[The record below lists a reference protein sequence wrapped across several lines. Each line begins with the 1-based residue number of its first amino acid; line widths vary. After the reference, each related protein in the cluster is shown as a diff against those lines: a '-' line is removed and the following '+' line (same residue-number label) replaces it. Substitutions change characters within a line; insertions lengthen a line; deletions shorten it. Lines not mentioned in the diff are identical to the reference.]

1 MKAAEAIV
9 KFLVEEGVDT
19 VFGYPGGY
27 IVHVYEA
34 LRKSGIRHVLYA
46 RSRQPPTVQTVTPG
60 SPVNRGMHRNL
71 RPRCNQ
77 SDHRNSHCL
86 YGFYPVGGIDGQV
99 PSSMI
104 GRDVFQEADITGAT
118 DSFTKHNYLVKDASQ
133 LPRIFRE
140 AFHIAS
146 TGRPGP
152 VLIDLPHDIQTED
165 IPYDYPE
172 SVQISGYKP
181 TFKGHMG
188 QIKRALKAISESE
201 RPLISRGGVNLPTP
215 MLTIDFFRKIG
226 HSCGSYPD
234 KAFRPIILIMRA

>member
-1 MKAAEAIV
+1 M
-9 KFLVEEGVDT
+9 
-19 VFGYPGGY
+19 
-27 IVHVYEA
+27 
-34 LRKSGIRHVLYA
+34 
-46 RSRQPPTVQTVTPG
+46 
-60 SPVNRGMHRNL
+60 
-71 RPRCNQ
+71 
-77 SDHRNSHCL
+77 
-86 YGFYPVGGIDGQV
+86 
-99 PSSMI
+99 
-104 GRDVFQEADITGAT
+104 
-118 DSFTKHNYLVKDASQ
+118 KDASQ

-201 RPLISRGGVNLPTP
+201 RPLILAGGGVNLSHAHAEL
-215 MLTIDFFRKIG
+215 LTFSEKSGIPVVHTLMGKGAFPSNHPHYAGMIGTHGFSYANEAVRKADLMIFIG
-226 HSCGSYPD
+226 ARIADRTAGEHRYFL
-234 KAFRPIILIMRA
+234 KT